1 MLVVVIRKGERR
13 MVNDDGVEMVRK
25 VVGGKIRERDDG
37 SGIMINW
44 RYGLLGSALR
54 VLTVFMEFV
63 IRADFV

>member
-1 MLVVVIRKGERR
+1 

-37 SGIMINW
+37 SGIMISW
-44 RYGLLGSALR
+44 HYGVLGSALR
-54 VLTVFMEFV
+54 VLTVCMEFI